1 MPVLSAPP
9 SGAMIRVMRKG
20 CAIPENVL
28 KAWLVAVLGA
38 VLGLSGCAASSI
50 NTANPLISDQPDLL
64 VAKVYIIRPRTERYL
79 GMADNSIA
87 VELDRR
93 PLMQLAKGEYT
104 LLHLHPG
111 SAWLGLRSMTTWGPG
126 HKIKEMSTTR
136 EFTFDP
142 GETYYIAIHP
152 IDGEFRG
159 VKYEAEL
166 VDHDSAVR
174 LTRYLN
180 AFGKARREP
189 IRAL

>member
-1 MPVLSAPP
+1 
-9 SGAMIRVMRKG
+9 MIWGMGKWNASFG
-20 CAIPENVL
+20 NTHTLWMA
-28 KAWLVAVLGA
+28 AWLGA
-38 VLGLSGCAASSI
+38 VLGLSACAASSI
-50 NTANPLISDQPDLL
+50 DNANPLISDRPDLL

-93 PLMQLAKGEYT
+93 PLMELAKGEYT

-126 HKIKEMSTTR
+126 HKIKEMSTVK
-136 EFTFDP
+136 EFTFEP
-142 GETYYIAIHP
+142 GETYYIAIRP

-159 VKYEAEL
+159 VKYEAKL
-166 VDHDSAVR
+166 VDLDTALHLS
-174 LTRYLN
+174 RYLN
-180 AFGKARREP
+180 AFGQARRDP